1 MIESRIQCDL
11 PDNVYKQFRTL
22 ATDADRS
29 VSGHLRYVVKRYITE
44 REAFIYDNEDEK
56 WITKESE

>member
-29 VSGHLRYVVKRYITE
+29 VSGHLRYVVKKYI
-44 REAFIYDNEDEK
+44 ADFV
-56 WITKESE
+56 KEHEHLFEENK